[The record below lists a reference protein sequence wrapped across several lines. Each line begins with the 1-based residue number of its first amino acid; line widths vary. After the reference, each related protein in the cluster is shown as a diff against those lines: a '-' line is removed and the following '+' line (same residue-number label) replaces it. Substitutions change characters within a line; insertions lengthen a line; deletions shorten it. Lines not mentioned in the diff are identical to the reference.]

1 MITELF
7 MGLLWTLLLIILLT
21 VPILIL
27 GKKKVIKLNAKQKR
41 WWVIFHVLF
50 VMIYFTGVLAIV
62 CLSIFAM
69 NTTDRALINAAHF
82 FMYIFDFYLIVPGAL
97 GSLITGVWL
106 AIGTWGLIT
115 YYWIIVKWIGNLTT
129 ILFGSTFIGYW
140 IHVSFQALFHKGI
153 DPAKNIDFLANQ
165 RNILLGIFIILGIL
179 VFLTAISYLK
189 PWGKRFVT

>member
-1 MITELF
+1 

-27 GKKKVIKLNAKQKR
+27 GKKKIIKLNAKQKR

-50 VMIYFTGVLAIV
+50 VMIYFTGVITIV

-69 NTTDRALINAAHF
+69 NTTDQALMNAAHF
-82 FMYIFDFYLIVPGAL
+82 FMQIFDFYLIVPGAL
-97 GSLITGVWL
+97 GSLITGIWL
-106 AIGTWGLIT
+106 AIGTWGLTT
-115 YYWIIVKWIGNLTT
+115 YYWVIAKWIGNLTT
-129 ILFGSTFIGYW
+129 ILFGSTLIGYW
-140 IHVSFQALFHKGI
+140 IHISFQAFSHKGI
-153 DPAKNIDFLANQ
+153 NPAKNIDFLANQ